1 MRIGIVGLGGIAQKA
16 YLPVITARGDIEL
29 VFCTRNEE
37 TLRRL
42 SSKYRVRECVTTV
55 DELIA
60 SKVDAAFVHTSTDS
74 HPAIVEKLLLAGIH
88 VYVDKPIAYT
98 YEESLRIVELSEQTG
113 RILMVG
119 FNRRFAPMYAQVK
132 KKLKEPGLVLL
143 QKNRLHHPDVAR
155 RFVLDDFIHVVDT
168 LRFLAPGEIKR
179 TRVSARVQEGRLYHV
194 QLQLDGDGFSCIG
207 TMNRD
212 NGIVEEIL
220 EVMSPG
226 NKRVVKNLNTT
237 IEYSGGEEKH
247 LGFNDWDPN
256 LYRRGFD
263 QVIEEFLS
271 AVREGRDPSPSA
283 RDALLTHKLCEELV
297 GELEAEG
304 AEPWDK

>member
-37 TLRRL
+37 TLHKL
-42 SSKYRVRECVTTV
+42 SSKYRVGECVTTV

-98 YEESLRIVELSEQTG
+98 YEESRRIVELSEQTG

-132 KKLKEPGLVLL
+132 KELKEPGLVLL

-179 TRVSARVQEGRLYHV
+179 TRVSARIQEGKLYHV
-194 QLQLDGDGFSCIG
+194 QLQLDGDDFSCIG
-207 TMNRD
+207 IMNRD

-226 NKRVVKNLNTT
+226 DKRVVKNLNTT

-247 LGFNDWDPN
+247 RGFNDWDPN

-271 AVREGRDPSPSA
+271 AVREGRGPSPSA